1 MKLTTIIDIFNKK
14 ILTSQIIFINAW
26 VRNKRDSKIGISFID
41 IYDGSCFKHIQVI
54 ANKDLKNYKKDI
66 LQLTSGCSVCIEG
79 IVQKSINKDQLE
91 IYAKSIKIIGNVFNP
106 ETYPI
111 APKSHTL
118 EYLRNL
124 AHLRPRTNI
133 IGAITRIRHFI
144 AQEIHTFLSQQG
156 FLWISTPLITA
167 LNTEGSGEMFCVSTL
182 NFEDIP
188 KNLKGKVD
196 YKKDFFGK
204 KTFLTVSGQLHLES
218 YACALSKVYTFGPT
232 FRAENSNTTRHLAEF
247 WMIEIEAAF
256 LNLDEIILFAY
267 KMLKNIFK
275 NVLGRCFDDLIFL
288 EKKTNTN
295 LINRMQ
301 QFIVSEAFFIEY
313 TEAIKIINNSTNYF
327 KSYLNWGED
336 FSSEHEKYLSD
347 IYYKKP
353 IVIKNYPKKIKAFYM
368 RLNQDQKTVASA
380 DILLPG
386 IGEIIGGSQ
395 REERWEQLNLRLK
408 ENNLNPENYNWYQDL
423 RRYGTVPHSGFGLGL
438 ERLLSYVTGIK
449 NVRDLIPFP
458 RTPKYANF

>member
-1 MKLTTIIDIFNKK
+1 M
-14 ILTSQIIFINAW
+14 
-26 VRNKRDSKIGISFID
+26 
-41 IYDGSCFKHIQVI
+41 
-54 ANKDLKNYKKDI
+54 DI
-66 LQLTSGCSVCIEG
+66 LKLTSGCSVYIEG
-79 IVQKSINKDQLE
+79 TIQKSIKNNQYE
-91 IYAKSIKIIGNVFNP
+91 IYAKLIKIIGNVLHP

-111 APKSHTL
+111 SPKQHTL
-118 EYLRNL
+118 EYLRSL

-144 AQEIHTFLSQQG
+144 TQEIHKFLNSQG

-182 NFEDIP
+182 DFENIP

-256 LNLDEIILFAY
+256 LNLDEIMIFAY
-267 KMLKNIFK
+267 EMLKNIFK
-275 NVLGRCFDDLIFL
+275 NILKKCIDDLIFL
-288 EKKTNTN
+288 EKKTNTD
-295 LINRMQ
+295 LINRMRK
-301 QFIVSEAFFIEY
+301 FISKY
-313 TEAIKIINNSTNYF
+313 TEAVKIINDATGHFTSYF
-327 KSYLNWGED
+327 NWGED
-336 FSSEHEKYLSD
+336 FSLEHEKYLSD

-353 IVIKNYPKKIKAFYM
+353 IIIKNYPKKIKAFYM

-395 REERWEQLNLRLK
+395 REERWEQLNLNLK
-408 ENNLNPENYNWYQDL
+408 ENNLSFENYYWYQDL
-423 RRYGTVPHSGFGLGL
+423 RKYGTVPHSGFGLGL

-449 NVRDLIPFP
+449 NLRDLIPFP